1 MTRQL
6 TFLSAFCLLS
16 FITLKAFA
24 STTNYGSGLNHEPD
38 NAPTRTGL
46 EDWNDFADDAVSLL
60 SGRSISNIAEEPCT
74 ELNNEG
80 YETSFGIWID
90 GGSNCERSTSFP
102 NSGSFSVQLKNGI
115 GITSSMFTQNQNFV
129 GFGVNISFS
138 YYPQGYETYE
148 GFVLEYATDG
158 GTIYTGYAVWVR
170 GIHFQN
176 NTRYNVSVVLN
187 GMTWTTQSRLRLRSV
202 GSTNDDMVY
211 IDDVIISNCCA
222 VGAPCNDNNQCT
234 INDVVNANCQ
244 CQGTFQDADSD
255 GTCDAF
261 DICPGLDDYLVESQA
276 PCDDGDPCTVGDHLD
291 SDICGCEGQYID
303 WDQDGYCQ
311 SEDPNDADAC
321 IPDPEN
327 PACNPCITH
336 DNAHFESNF
345 QIWNSG
351 GNDCSRVYAPQYA
364 NAGNYCVRI
373 RDNTG
378 STSSMFTDNI
388 NLAGLSNV
396 SIAFSFIAV
405 SMEVNEDFFLEV
417 STNGG
422 SSYTIYES
430 WSRGTDFENNARAY
444 FSLPVNGF
452 TWTAQTRFRFRCDA
466 SANDDLVYI
475 DDVIIRSC
483 ENFPMLQAS
492 EISEQPVILNEHQDF
507 NPDPED
513 LILIP
518 NPVAT
523 ELYVS
528 GFPMD
533 HATMEIYN
541 ASGSLMRNL
550 NRYDNSIDVSGL
562 LPGLYFM
569 KININKQIIIKRFV
583 KE

>member
-16 FITLKAFA
+16 FFTLKAYA
-24 STTNYGSGLNHEPD
+24 SPTTYRSSCKYELD
-38 NAPTRTGL
+38 NAPSLTGM
-46 EDWNDFADDAVSLL
+46 EDCNDFVSHAASLIP
-60 SGRSISNIAEEPCT
+60 GRSHFINAEEPCT
-74 ELNNEG
+74 ELNSEG
-80 YETSFGIWID
+80 YESSFGIWID

-102 NSGSFSVQLKNGI
+102 NSGSFSVQLRNAI

-129 GFGVNISFS
+129 GMGVNIAFS

-158 GTIYTGYAVWVR
+158 GTIYTGYAAWVR

-202 GSTNDDMVY
+202 GSSNDDLVY
-211 IDDVIISNCCA
+211 IDDVVISNCCQ
-222 VGAPCNDNNQCT
+222 VGASCNDNSQCT

-244 CQGTFQDADSD
+244 CQGTYQDADSD

-311 SEDPNDADAC
+311 SEDPNDVDAC

-351 GNDCSRVYAPQYA
+351 GNDCSRVYAPQHAY
-364 NAGNYCVRI
+364 AGNYCVRI
-373 RDNTG
+373 QDNSG
-378 STSSMFTDNI
+378 AQSSMFTDNI
-388 NLAGLSNV
+388 NLAGLNNV
-396 SIAFSFIAV
+396 SVTFFFKAV
-405 SMEVNEDFFLEV
+405 GMEVNEDFLLEY

-422 SSYTIYES
+422 GSYTVVDS
-430 WSRGTDFENNARAY
+430 WSRGTDFENNSVQYRIV
-444 FSLPVNGF
+444 PVTGV
-452 TWTAQTRFRFRCDA
+452 TWTSQSRFRFRCDA
-466 SANDDLVYI
+466 SANDDQVYI

-483 ENFPMLQAS
+483 LNFPMMQAP
-492 EISEQPVILNEHQDF
+492 EITDPPVISNDHQVF

-513 LILIP
+513 LILSP
-518 NPVAT
+518 NPV
-523 ELYVS
+523 S
-528 GFPMD
+528 
-533 HATMEIYN
+533 
-541 ASGSLMRNL
+541 
-550 NRYDNSIDVSGL
+550 
-562 LPGLYFM
+562 
-569 KININKQIIIKRFV
+569 
-583 KE
+583 